1 MLKFYKIE
9 NNQLILGSGTKVPT
23 GFSEDWSILATKEDG
38 SYYTYYN
45 EDGTVDLVK
54 EQAEADAK
62 AKQEAEAIKD
72 EQLKKL
78 TVTIGSGKVFYADAE
93 SRIDLRD
100 AIELGNDLGQT
111 STYWKLAEEFNGS
124 RIVEVT
130 LDELKEASKLA
141 LETKGQI
148 VGV

>member
-1 MLKFYKIE
+1 MGYYKL
-9 NNQLILGSGTKVPT
+9 NTDGTIQSRSKQVDDTWLPL
-23 GFSEDWSILATKEDG
+23 SELETKEDG
-38 SYYTYYN
+38 SYYKYYN
-45 EDGTVDLVK
+45 QDGTPDLVK
-54 EQAEADAK
+54 EQADIDAK

-124 RIVEVT
+124 KVAEVT

-141 LETKGQI
+141 LETKATI
-148 VGV
+148 IGV

>member
-1 MLKFYKIE
+1 MDYGFTKLIDGYWATSQVELDNTWLPIE
-9 NNQLILGSGTKVPT
+9 KNEEGVITAPIGLVEQL
-23 GFSEDWSILATKEDG
+23 A
-38 SYYTYYN
+38 N
-45 EDGTVDLVK
+45 EVT
-54 EQAEADAK
+54 EQ